1 MTDAAPRPVPRR
13 RRLALTLR
21 AGTALVVAAA
31 LGLGWLVSWTRGQR
45 RAIASIE
52 AAGGEVCF
60 DYQKTPFG
68 SYDRSRPIP
77 GARWL
82 RALVGDEPFRSVVYV
97 SLCARKTC
105 DDAALAQVA
114 NFPRLEVLYLNGSA
128 VTDAGLG
135 VIRRLRHLERLDLG
149 WTAVT
154 DAGLANVEGLDSLGL
169 LCLNHTNVTDAGL
182 VHIAALRNLGHLVL
196 SETSV
201 GDEGMTYVAGLHA
214 LNTLDLEKTRVG
226 KAGLQKLCGLDELV
240 HLDITG
246 ADQGWADCLKA
257 KRPEVQLNWITWR

>member
-1 MTDAAPRPVPRR
+1 MTDAAPNPVPR

-21 AGTALVVAAA
+21 AGMALVVLAA
-31 LGLGWLVSWTRGQR
+31 LALGGLVSWTRAQG
-45 RAIASIE
+45 RAIAIIE

-60 DYQKTPFG
+60 DYQKTQFG
-68 SYDRSRPIP
+68 SFDQTKPVP

-82 RALVGDEPFRSVVYV
+82 RSLVGDEPFRSVVYV

-128 VTDAGLG
+128 ITDTGLAH
-135 VIRRLRHLERLDLG
+135 IRGLHHLKRLDLG

-154 DAGLANVEGLDSLGL
+154 DAGLANVEGLGSLTL
-169 LCLNHTNVTDAGL
+169 LDLSHTSITDAGL
-182 VHIAALRNLGHLVL
+182 AHLAGLRNLGHLVL

-201 GDEGMTYVAGLHA
+201 GDEGMTCVAGLHS
-214 LNTLDLEKTRVG
+214 LNTLNLEKTRVG
-226 KAGLQKLCGLDELV
+226 KAGLAKLCGLDELV

-246 ADQGWADCLKA
+246 TDPGWADCLKA
-257 KRPEVQLNWITWR
+257 KRPEIQLNWITWR

>member
-1 MTDAAPRPVPRR
+1 VTDAAPSHVRR
-13 RRLALTLR
+13 RRLAITLR
-21 AGTALVVAAA
+21 AGMVLVVVAA
-31 LGLGWLVSWTRGQR
+31 LGLGWLVSWTRAQR
-45 RAIASIE
+45 RAIAIIE
-52 AAGGEVCF
+52 AAGGVVCF
-60 DYQKTPFG
+60 DYQKMPFG
-68 SYDRSRPIP
+68 SFDSAKPVP

-82 RALVGDEPFRSVVYV
+82 RTLVGDEPFRTVVYV

-114 NFPRLEVLYLNGSA
+114 NFPRLEVLYLNCSA

-135 VIRRLRHLERLDLG
+135 VIRRLRHLEFLDLG

-154 DAGLANVEGLDSLGL
+154 DAGLANVEGLESLVL
-169 LCLNHTNVTDAGL
+169 LNLSHTNITDAGL
-182 VHIAALRNLGHLVL
+182 THLAGLRNLGHLVL

-201 GDEGMTYVAGLHA
+201 GDEGMTYVAGLHS

-226 KAGLQKLCGLDELV
+226 KAGLQKLCGLDQLV

-257 KRPEVQLNWITWR
+257 KRPEIQLNWITWR